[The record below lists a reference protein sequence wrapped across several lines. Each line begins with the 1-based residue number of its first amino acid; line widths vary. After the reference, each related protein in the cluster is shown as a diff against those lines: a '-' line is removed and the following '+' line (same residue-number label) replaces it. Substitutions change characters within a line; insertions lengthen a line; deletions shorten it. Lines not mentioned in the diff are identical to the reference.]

1 MVLQLARS
9 AVVIPMSSMFDLEAE
24 RERLQKEID
33 QSQDEMA
40 RLQAR
45 LDNKEFSTKAPKS
58 VIDKE
63 RQKLYTIIDRLER
76 LKEQISKL

>member
-1 MVLQLARS
+1 MG
-9 AVVIPMSSMFDLEAE
+9 
-24 RERLQKEID
+24 RLKV
-33 QSQDEMA
+33 
-40 RLQAR
+40 R
-45 LDNKEFSTKAPKS
+45 LDNKEFLAKAPKS